1 MKRFDR
7 SSVFRRTL
15 TLSVLALT
23 ATGMLGAASP
33 DSVPPSPGCSPVREY
48 ITFIEYLRSKSEWK
62 LPEPAR
68 RELAGKV
75 AIHCPGS
82 AGRVIRVTSLLSESG
97 VGSKDAVQTGV
108 RFAAE
113 TDDLT
118 ERFIVLFKKLYLQDE
133 LDLDVAT
140 SHKMALALSADFGGT
155 LPALQS
161 EFETLVR
168 FCAEET
174 GLGQSKSRCAEFASH
189 LLTAAKSQ
197 GTGVAKRFK
206 SLFEF
211 LISSDSGPKMSP
223 GQALKL
229 AEQIAGTSE
238 VGPESFVEGYKYA
251 LSKKGLGQ
259 SSVEAVQFARD
270 LVLEQMAAFRSKNAT
285 EAQAQETP
293 KPPKS

>member
-1 MKRFDR
+1 MRAFQLIL
-7 SSVFRRTL
+7 F
-15 TLSVLALT
+15 LSAMS
-23 ATGMLGAASP
+23 ALGAT
-33 DSVPPSPGCSPVREY
+33 PPESATHPPTCSPAREY
-48 ITFIEYLRSKSEWK
+48 ITFMEYLRSKSEWK

-68 RELAGKV
+68 RDLAGKV

-97 VGSKDAVQTGV
+97 VGSKDAVQTGL
-108 RFAAE
+108 RFASE

-118 ERFIVLFKKLYLQDE
+118 ERFIAVFKKLYLQSE

-155 LPALQS
+155 LPALQT
-161 EFETLVR
+161 EFEALVR
-168 FCAEET
+168 FCADGT
-174 GLGQSKSRCAEFASH
+174 GLGQSKARCAQFASD
-189 LLTAAKSQ
+189 LLTAAKAQ
-197 GTGVAKRFK
+197 GGGVAKRFK

-211 LISSDSGPKMSP
+211 LVSQGAGPQMGP

-229 AEQIAGTSE
+229 AEQVVGANE
-238 VGPESFVEGYKYA
+238 VGPESFIEGYKYA

-259 SSVEAVQFARD
+259 STAEAVEFARD
-270 LVLEQMAAFRSKNAT
+270 LVLQQMAAFRAKTET
-285 EAQAQETP
+285 EAQAPEKP